1 MILISSCLIGEYVRY
16 DGGSQGVT
24 RLIELINEGKAIHA
38 CPELLGGLN
47 VPREPA
53 EIIGGDGFDVLD
65 GNAKVLTVS
74 DKDVTEAFLKGA
86 EATLKILLAEN
97 IDTVILK
104 ANSPSCGN
112 KQIYDGTFS
121 GIKKQGAGVT
131 SAFLE
136 RNGIKV
142 MSEQDYFSS

>member
-16 DGGSQGVT
+16 DGGTQGDN
-24 RLIELINEGKAIHA
+24 RLISLVKEGKAIHA

-53 EIIGGDGFDVLD
+53 EIVGGDGFDVLD
-65 GNAKVLTVS
+65 GHAKVITVS
-74 DKDVTEAFLKGA
+74 NNDVTKAFVKGA
-86 EATLKILLAEN
+86 EATLKILLAEC

-112 KQIYDGTFS
+112 TQIYDGSFS
-121 GIKKQGAGVT
+121 GTKKQGVGVT
-131 SAFLE
+131 TALLK

-142 MSEQDYFSS
+142 MSEKDYFSS

>member
-1 MILISSCLIGEYVRY
+1 MKR
-16 DGGSQGVT
+16 
-24 RLIELINEGKAIHA
+24 KAIHA

-65 GNAKVLTVS
+65 GQAKVLTAGN
-74 DKDVTEAFLKGA
+74 KDVTAAFVKGA
-86 EATLKILLAEN
+86 EATLKILLTEN

-112 KQIYDGTFS
+112 NQIYDGTFS
-121 GIKKQGAGVT
+121 GTKKQGVGVT
-131 SAFLE
+131 TALLI

-142 MSEQDYFSS
+142 LSEQDYFSS